1 MHTPDEKHST
11 ALGEPVTML
20 ERIERQPCGPSGK
33 EGDLATRAI
42 CVNCER
48 TVYLEEN
55 ETGSCPVCSSPVI
68 PSLVETSTPTLEGYY
83 FG

>member
-1 MHTPDEKHST
+1 MAST
-11 ALGEPVTML
+11 
-20 ERIERQPCGPSGK
+20 
-33 EGDLATRAI
+33 AI

-68 PSLVETSTPTLEGYY
+68 PALTAHPVAALEGYY
-83 FG
+83 LG